1 MKLLHWRV
9 SHFYKTTGTCND
21 VVALVGGS
29 AWTRGVRHREQAP
42 KGPLRRQVDR
52 PTRNASIAHDT
63 TPTNT

>member
-9 SHFYKTTGTCND
+9 SHFYKLQVPATMLSPWWEGQP
-21 VVALVGGS
+21 GPE
-29 AWTRGVRHREQAP
+29 GVRHREQAP

-52 PTRNASIAHDT
+52 PTRIASIAHDT